1 VAVTDDIL
9 YQTKGNYY
17 LNTQVGEDL
26 VTNPDAGSIPEEL
39 LLNWWRPGEHKVM
52 RRSSLASGGELLL
65 SENQL
70 VQINEFLGKI
80 HSRFA
85 KLYGK
90 SLDDKKFA
98 MEIEYKVSKDGV
110 LAIKQARPWVY

>member
-1 VAVTDDIL
+1 
-9 YQTKGNYY
+9 
-17 LNTQVGEDL
+17 
-26 VTNPDAGSIPEEL
+26 
-39 LLNWWRPGEHKVM
+39 M
-52 RRSSLASGGELLL
+52 
-65 SENQL
+65 
-70 VQINEFLGKI
+70 NEFLGKI

-98 MEIEYKVSKDGV
+98 MEIEYKVSKNGV